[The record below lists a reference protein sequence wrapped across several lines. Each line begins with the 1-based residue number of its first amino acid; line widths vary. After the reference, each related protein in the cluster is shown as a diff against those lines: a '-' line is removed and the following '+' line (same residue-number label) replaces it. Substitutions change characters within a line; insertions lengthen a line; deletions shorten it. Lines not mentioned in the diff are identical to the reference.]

1 MHNRWFSATVVILWL
16 ATMSWL
22 VKAKVLP
29 LMLVGE
35 PPSLP
40 SIVEAQ
46 ADSPPVGWNVIF
58 RDKQLGWALTATQ
71 RLPSGLC
78 EVRGRVRFDA
88 LPLDEMLSGPLKQL
102 AGLLGRSGGSL
113 RVDAGN
119 VAVIDALGH
128 LLRFESTAWFDPP
141 GQSVKIRGTVD
152 GRQMDLLVTVA
163 GTTLTNSLPFN
174 SSSMPLDALAP
185 QAQLPGLHVGQSWS
199 VPVYNPLWPGKN
211 PLEILQAT
219 VEQVEPLYW
228 NGSLENAWLVVYRNA
243 GAGGNDGKPPRGRLW
258 VRQDGAVLKQEA
270 FLLDSPLVF
279 IRLTDKEAQRRARA
293 EGPSWWTPQPR
304 PTDGEP

>member
-40 SIVEAQ
+40 SIVESQ
-46 ADSPPVGWNVIF
+46 ADAPPVGWSVSF

-78 EVRGRVRFDA
+78 EIRGRVRFDA

-102 AGLLGRSGGSL
+102 AGLFGHNGGSL

-119 VAVIDALGH
+119 LVIVDPLGH
-128 LLRFESTAWFDPP
+128 LLRFESTAWFAPP
-141 GQSVKIRGTVD
+141 GQSVRVRGAVE
-152 GRQMDLLVTVA
+152 GRNMELLVNIA
-163 GTTLTNSLPFN
+163 GTTITNTVPFN
-174 SSSMPLDALAP
+174 SNSMPIDVLSP
-185 QAQLPGLHVGQSWS
+185 QSQLPGLHAGQNWS
-199 VPVYNPLWPGKN
+199 VPIYNPLWPGKN

-219 VEQVEPLYW
+219 VECQEPIFW
-228 NGSLENAWLVVYRNA
+228 NGAVENAWLVVYRNA
-243 GAGGNDGKPPRGRLW
+243 ADSADKPPRGRLW
-258 VRQDGAVLKQEA
+258 VRRDGAVLKQEA
-270 FLLDSPLVF
+270 NLLDSPLVF
-279 IRLTDKEAQRRARA
+279 IRLSDKEASLRAGA
-293 EGPSWWTPQPR
+293 AGQSWWMPQQP
-304 PTDGEP
+304 PTDGQP